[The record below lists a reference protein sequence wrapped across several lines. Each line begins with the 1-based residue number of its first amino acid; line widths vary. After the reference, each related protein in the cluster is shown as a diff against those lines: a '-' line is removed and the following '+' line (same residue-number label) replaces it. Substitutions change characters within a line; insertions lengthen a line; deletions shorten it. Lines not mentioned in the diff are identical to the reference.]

1 MASVTLAES
10 AKLSQNM
17 LASGVIQDVV
27 TVNQMFNA
35 LPFQEIEGNALQY
48 SRESVLG
55 DAMVAGVGTQI
66 TADAAATFTTVTSS
80 LTTIIGKASVNGL
93 IQATR
98 SNYSDQAL
106 VQIASKAKS
115 VGRKYQDMLINGDS
129 GTANEFDG
137 LLSLVSGGQTVTSA
151 TDGSVLSFRALDD
164 AIALCTAKDGMIDY
178 IAMNSRE
185 INTLLDM
192 YRALG
197 GASINEVV
205 TLPDGTVTNMPMYRG
220 IPIYRNDWLPIT
232 QVQGASSVASSIV
245 MGTFDDGSMSN
256 GIAGLTAMGDAGMRV
271 VQVGQAENYD
281 EEVYHIKWYSSLANY
296 SDKGLV
302 AITGIVPA

>member
-17 LASGVIQDVV
+17 LASGVIEDVI

-232 QVQGASSVASSIV
+232 QTQGASSVASSIV